1 MTKDLTDGAGVEAK
15 IQSAQVAPIESK
27 EGDGQPPFGRPTKYD
42 PIYCDMVEEEM
53 AKGFSLTAFAG
64 IIGVARSIINEWM
77 AEKSRVFRRRQSR
90 EGKMPPPVEAQ
101 VIEGCRQWRER
112 RTIRDHHFR
121 SEEYGRRRLSLTPG
135 SSAYWPDERRFRSR
149 PHGVNAG
156 DLLSFD

>member
-77 AEKSRVFRRRQSR
+77 AENPEFSDAVNRAKAKCLLQWKRKSLKVADNGGSGGQSAIIIF
-90 EGKMPPPVEAQ
+90 GLKNM
-101 VIEGCRQWRER
+101 G
-112 RTIRDHHFR
+112 
-121 SEEYGRRRLSLTPG
+121 
-135 SSAYWPDERRFRSR
+135 
-149 PHGVNAG
+149 G
-156 DLLSFD
+156 DA